1 MLNFAKPFFI
11 RKSRSTFVST
21 KQGTMKKVEHNLQI
35 GSKLYWSDAPE
46 TLAGV
51 VVRFTNKRD
60 VVINFVSGNQL
71 GERNFSIKM
80 AKGFICK

>member
-1 MLNFAKPFFI
+1 
-11 RKSRSTFVST
+11 
-21 KQGTMKKVEHNLQI
+21 MKKTEHNLEV

-46 TLAGV
+46 ILAGI

-60 VVINFVSGNQL
+60 VVINFVSGNEK
-71 GERNFSIKM
+71 GERNYPVKL